1 MSVCVCVCVCVC
13 LGLASFRSFAVASAR
28 SLRLFRI
35 PGPTRNSSISEP
47 LKLDTGGSIKKRI
60 GGSKTSTT
68 LSERLREAIGCSGL
82 EVWFAGGKTLN
93 PKVVKVA
100 TSETHESVPALSECA
115 CRNPKNSAQGLG
127 LEARLAQHV
136 QLRESLAKI
145 LFLRPLSFFC
155 GFCRKL
161 KLPPRAQLVRA
172 LQNNHGT
179 WNGL

>member
-1 MSVCVCVCVCVC
+1 MCASHRHRLCPCVSVSVCVC

-82 EVWFAGGKTLN
+82 EVCFAGGKTLN

-115 CRNPKNSAQGLG
+115 CRNPKNSKPRAWGWKLDWRKMFNFAS
-127 LEARLAQHV
+127 LL
-136 QLRESLAKI
+136 LR
-145 LFLRPLSFFC
+145 SFFYDHS
-155 GFCRKL
+155 L
-161 KLPPRAQLVRA
+161 LLWV
-172 LQNNHGT
+172 L
-179 WNGL
+179 